1 MKKSLGRPNLGKTE
15 TIKQRAVT
23 IYLPTEE
30 MVDKWKEKAKE
41 YSEPLSR
48 FVVEV
53 VDDAIRRNPSGLT
66 PRENMEAELQQAKT
80 ENRKLAE
87 KIQSLETALKQRDLT
102 VAEYRTKREDA
113 VDFRDFKAGLTEVAD
128 MIQTVDKFFRN
139 NESLPMNE
147 AYDKLGIRQDDA
159 SKQRAL
165 RASMTLLIWNGLVEK
180 GMTEWRWIGG
190 GRRKG
195 HRSAKER

>member
-1 MKKSLGRPNLGKTE
+1 MNKTRGRPNLGKTKTTRE
-15 TIKQRAVT
+15 RAVT
-23 IYLPTEE
+23 VYLPTEE
-30 MVDKWKEKAKE
+30 MVKKWKEKAKD

-66 PRENMEAELQQAKT
+66 PRENLEAELQQAKT

-87 KIQSLETALKQRDLT
+87 KIQSLETALEQRDLT
-102 VAEYRTKREDA
+102 VAEYRAEREDA
-113 VDFRDFKAGLTEVAD
+113 VNLRDFKASLTEVAD

-139 NESLPMNE
+139 NESLPMDK
-147 AYDKLGIRQDDA
+147 AYVQLGIRPNDA

>member
-1 MKKSLGRPNLGKTE
+1 MGKTE
-15 TIKQRAVT
+15 TIRERAVT
-23 IYLPTEE
+23 VYLPTEE
-30 MVDKWKEKAKE
+30 MVEKWKEKAKE
-41 YSEPLSR
+41 YREPLSR

-66 PRENMEAELQQAKT
+66 PREILEAELQQAKT

-87 KIQSLETALKQRDLT
+87 KIQLLETALKQRDLT
-102 VAEYRTKREDA
+102 VAEYRTEREDA
-113 VDFRDFKAGLTEVAD
+113 VNLRDLRVPLSEVVD
-128 MIQTVDKFFRN
+128 MMQTVDKFFRN

-147 AYDKLGIRQDDA
+147 AYGKLGIRPNDA
-159 SKQRAL
+159 SKLRAL
-165 RASMTLLIWNGLVEK
+165 KVTMDLLSWNGLVEK
-180 GMTEWRWIGG
+180 GMTEWRWTGG